1 MANLFLSH
9 GGSDSELHSLST
21 QLAKFPLAGCYHAS
35 LVLQILHGFCGAYQA
50 NQPFAVIPFSI
61 EPKGATVWRKL
72 QNKLSSETMVTQ
84 SLGATTK
91 T

>member
-1 MANLFLSH
+1 MLLPLPQGPGWPCTSGQAMANLFLSH

-61 EPKGATVWRKL
+61 EPKGATV
-72 QNKLSSETMVTQ
+72 
-84 SLGATTK
+84 
-91 T
+91 